1 MVKPSPQIRV
11 TPNWASTPMSVTVYH
26 SPASYNSPARRT
38 PATFHF
44 TPACCSVPPEYGNS
58 PMIRHALATCFV
70 VGTLCALSPSS
81 SLGAEET
88 HPDDFFRQTVQPF
101 LKNYCFD
108 CHSGD
113 EAEAELAL
121 DRFKTV
127 QSLASA
133 PGSWETVLRMV
144 RDREM
149 PPEDMDQPR
158 PEEAAAVVEWIE
170 QTLKTQAYQGKPN
183 PGRVTLR
190 RLNRVEYGNTI
201 RDLLGVEFDA
211 LERIPADDV
220 GYGFDN
226 IGDVLSLPPLLMEK
240 YLDAAQDIAAQVF
253 EAEQKRPV
261 KERYLL
267 IAEANDKVTEAQ
279 AARKI
284 LKHFVSRAFRRP
296 ATEDELRRYFELGA
310 MVRGEGGDPQ
320 AAFEV
325 VVAAVLCSPHFLFKV
340 EKDPEG
346 SDPEAVRTIDE
357 YELATRLSYFLWSSM
372 PDDELFAEAQMNR
385 LRKNLD
391 GQVKRMLANSKSQA
405 LVDNFAGQWFQLRN
419 LEMTSPDKKL
429 FPKFDDKLREAMR
442 VETLRFFDHVMGENR
457 SVLELVDAD
466 YTFLNEPL
474 ARFYGIENVKG
485 DSFRRVS
492 LAGSPRGGVITQASV
507 LTLTSNPTRT
517 SPVKRGKWIMENILG
532 TPPPEPPAGVPM
544 LEDQKQLTGTL
555 REQMEQHR
563 ADPNCAVCHRK
574 MDQLGFAFENFDA
587 VGAWR
592 TRDGKYP
599 RRRCRRT
606 ARRSILSRSGR
617 TEATSQ
623 EDQCRRVRP
632 LHDREDAHLRHRT
645 RHRTLRS
652 PRRRQDR
659 RGAQKRRLSIHHARS
674 GRSGERAV

>member
-1 MVKPSPQIRV
+1 M
-11 TPNWASTPMSVTVYH
+11 
-26 SPASYNSPARRT
+26 
-38 PATFHF
+38 F
-44 TPACCSVPPEYGNS
+44 
-58 PMIRHALATCFV
+58 RHAFTTCLVAGMF
-70 VGTLCALSPSS
+70 CASPVFT
-81 SLGAEET
+81 GFAAETET
-88 HPDDFFRQTVQPF
+88 SDTFYRQTVQPF
-101 LKNYCFD
+101 LGNYCLD

-113 EAEAELAL
+113 DAEAELAL
-121 DRFKTV
+121 DRFQTA
-127 QSLASA
+127 QSLATA

-149 PPEDMDQPR
+149 PPEDMDQPK
-158 PEEAAAVVEWIE
+158 PEEAAAVVDWIE
-170 QTLKTQAYQGKPN
+170 ETLRTQAYQGKPN

-211 LERIPADDV
+211 LERLPADDV

-240 YLDAAQDIAAQVF
+240 YLDAAEEIAAQVF
-253 EAEQKRPV
+253 EAEQKRPL

-267 IAEANDKVTEAQ
+267 IAEANNRVTEAQ
-279 AARKI
+279 AARQI
-284 LKHFVSRAFRRP
+284 LTRFVSRAFRRP

-310 MVRGEGGDPQ
+310 TVRGEGGDPQ
-320 AAFEV
+320 AAVEV

-340 EKDPEG
+340 ERDPEG
-346 SDPEAVRTIDE
+346 SDPEAIRTLDE

-372 PDDELFAEAQMNR
+372 PDDELLAQARVNR

-391 GQVKRMLANSKSQA
+391 SQVRRMLVHRNSRA

-429 FPKFDDKLREAMR
+429 FPQFDQKLRDAMG
-442 VETLRFFDHVMGENR
+442 VETLRFFAHVMRENR

-485 DSFRRVS
+485 DEFRRVS
-492 LAGSPRGGVITQASV
+492 LADSPRGGVVTQASV

-517 SPVKRGKWIMENILG
+517 SPVKRGKWVMENILG
-532 TPPPEPPAGVPM
+532 TPPPEPPADVPM
-544 LEDQKQLTGTL
+544 LEDQKQLTGSL

-574 MDQLGFAFENFDA
+574 MDQLGFALENFDA

-592 TRDGKYP
+592 TSDGEYP
-599 RRRCRRT
+599 VN
-606 ARRSILSRSGR
+606 AAGELP
-617 TEATSQ
+617 
-623 EDQCRRVRP
+623 D
-632 LHDREDAHLRHRT
+632 
-645 RHRTLRS
+645 
-652 PRRRQDR
+652 
-659 RGAQKRRLSIHHARS
+659 
-674 GRSGERAV
+674 GRSFNGPAELKRLLKDTSADEFARCMAEKMLTYATGRGVEPFDRPAVDEIVGRLQQDDYRFATLVEAVTASDPFNKRSKR

>member
-1 MVKPSPQIRV
+1 M
-11 TPNWASTPMSVTVYH
+11 
-26 SPASYNSPARRT
+26 
-38 PATFHF
+38 F
-44 TPACCSVPPEYGNS
+44 
-58 PMIRHALATCFV
+58 RHAFASCLVA
-70 VGTLCALSPSS
+70 GLLCALP
-81 SLGAEET
+81 GFRGFAAEPESNDT
-88 HPDDFFRQTVQPF
+88 FFRQTVQPF
-101 LKNYCFD
+101 LGNYCLD

-121 DRFKTV
+121 DRFETV

-149 PPEDMDQPR
+149 PPADMDQPE
-158 PEEAAAVVEWIE
+158 PEEAAAIVDWIE
-170 QTLKTQAYQGKPN
+170 QTLKSQAYQGKPN

-211 LERIPADDV
+211 LERLPADDV

-240 YLDAAQDIAAQVF
+240 YLDAAEEIAARVF
-253 EAEQKRPV
+253 EAEQKRPL

-279 AARKI
+279 AARRI
-284 LKHFVSRAFRRP
+284 LTRFVGRAFRRP

-310 MVRGEGGDPQ
+310 TIRGEGGDPK
-320 AAFEV
+320 AAVEV

-340 EKDPEG
+340 ERDPEG

-372 PDDELFAEAQMNR
+372 PDDELFQQAKAGA
-385 LRKNLD
+385 LRENLD
-391 GQVKRMLANSKSQA
+391 IQVKRMLADRKSQA

-429 FPKFDDKLREAMR
+429 FPQFDQKLRDAMR
-442 VETLRFFDHVMGENR
+442 IETLRFFAHVMRENR

-474 ARFYGIENVKG
+474 ARFYGIEGVKG
-485 DSFRRVS
+485 DEFRRVS
-492 LAGSPRGGVITQASV
+492 LGGTPRGGVITQASV

-532 TPPPEPPAGVPM
+532 TSPPEPPAGVPM

-592 TRDGKYP
+592 TRDGEYP
-599 RRRCRRT
+599 
-606 ARRSILSRSGR
+606 
-617 TEATSQ
+617 
-623 EDQCRRVRP
+623 V
-632 LHDREDAHLRHRT
+632 DAAGEL
-645 RHRTLRS
+645 
-652 PRRRQDR
+652 PD
-659 RGAQKRRLSIHHARS
+659 
-674 GRSGERAV
+674 GRSFNGPGELKRLLKDTSADEFARCMAEKMLTYATGRGVEPFDRPAVDGIVEKLKQDDYRFTTLVQTVVASDPFNKRSKR

>member
-1 MVKPSPQIRV
+1 MF
-11 TPNWASTPMSVTVYH
+11 
-26 SPASYNSPARRT
+26 RR
-38 PATFHF
+38 AF
-44 TPACCSVPPEYGNS
+44 T
-58 PMIRHALATCFV
+58 TCLV
-70 VGTLCALSPSS
+70 AGLLCALP
-81 SLGAEET
+81 GFRGFTAEPKT
-88 HPDDFFRQTVQPF
+88 DDTFFRQTVQPF
-101 LKNYCFD
+101 LENYCLD

-121 DRFKTV
+121 DRFETS
-127 QSLASA
+127 QSLATA
-133 PGSWETVLRMV
+133 PGSWGTVLRMV

-149 PPEDMDQPR
+149 PPEDMDQPE
-158 PEEAAAVVEWIE
+158 PEEAAAIVDWIE
-170 QTLKTQAYQGKPN
+170 QTLKSQAYQGKPN

-211 LERIPADDV
+211 LERLPADDV

-240 YLDAAQDIAAQVF
+240 YLDAAEEIAARVF
-253 EAEQKRPV
+253 EAEQKRSL

-279 AARKI
+279 AARRI
-284 LKHFVSRAFRRP
+284 LTRFVGRAFRRP

-310 MVRGEGGDPQ
+310 TVRGEGGDPK
-320 AAFEV
+320 AAVEV

-372 PDDELFAEAQMNR
+372 PDDELLQQAERGA
-385 LRKNLD
+385 LRKDLD
-391 GQVKRMLANSKSQA
+391 RQIKRMLADHKSQA

-429 FPKFDDKLREAMR
+429 FPQFDPKLREAME
-442 VETLRFFDHVMGENR
+442 VETLRFFAHVMRENR

-474 ARFYGIENVKG
+474 ARFYGIKDVKG
-485 DSFRRVS
+485 DEFRRVS
-492 LAGSPRGGVITQASV
+492 LSGTSRGGVITQASV

-544 LEDQKQLTGTL
+544 LEDQKQLTGSL

-592 TRDGKYP
+592 TRDGEYP
-599 RRRCRRT
+599 
-606 ARRSILSRSGR
+606 
-617 TEATSQ
+617 
-623 EDQCRRVRP
+623 V
-632 LHDREDAHLRHRT
+632 DAAGEL
-645 RHRTLRS
+645 
-652 PRRRQDR
+652 PD
-659 RGAQKRRLSIHHARS
+659 
-674 GRSGERAV
+674 GRSFNGPGELKRLLKDTSADEFGRCMVEKMLTYATGRGVEPFDRPAVDKIAGRLKQDDYRFATLVQAVVASDPFNKRSKR